1 MAMEQSVKPN
11 SLEKFKVIAL
21 AVHTLPNV
29 LDFFLKKKKDFSK
42 NRDPVNLGLRIWF

>member
-29 LDFFLKKKKDFSK
+29 LDFFLEKKRFLKKS
-42 NRDPVNLGLRIWF
+42 

>member
-29 LDFFLKKKKDFSK
+29 LDFFFFKKRRFLKKS
-42 NRDPVNLGLRIWF
+42 